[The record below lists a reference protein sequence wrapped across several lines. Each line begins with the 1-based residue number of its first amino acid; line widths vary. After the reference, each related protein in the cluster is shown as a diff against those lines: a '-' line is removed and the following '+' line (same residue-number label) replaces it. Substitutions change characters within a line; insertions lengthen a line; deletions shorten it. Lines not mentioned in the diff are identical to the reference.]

1 MYDKIAYKVN
11 EISILENAINDLGKE
26 LDIIIHNKTEWLVK
40 EKKVQVEIQL
50 KKEQLDQ
57 EYIKLKGL
65 FISENKK

>member
-1 MYDKIAYKVN
+1 MYDKVAYKVN

-57 EYIKLKGL
+57 EYIKLRGL

>member
-1 MYDKIAYKVN
+1 MYDKVAYKVN

-40 EKKVQVEIQL
+40 EKKMQVEIQL

>member
-1 MYDKIAYKVN
+1 MNKLEYKVN

>member
-1 MYDKIAYKVN
+1 MYDKVAYKVN